1 MILLGFHPSSHSLQG
16 SQPARFKRLARDGF
30 ERTHADVQ
38 LIEALLDA
46 LEGAAAQLS
55 EKQREVVG
63 KWRRDFGASFGG
75 TAADESDS
83 TAAAVAE
90 GPDDERTG

>member
-1 MILLGFHPSSHSLQG
+1 MLVPL
-16 SQPARFKRLARDGF
+16 R
-30 ERTHADVQ
+30 VQ
-38 LIEALLDA
+38 LRHVGEVVHHLTQDGRRCASHQPRPA
-46 LEGAAAQLS
+46 GAASQLS